1 MTNLNLPALRMLGFP
16 FPPCPPKLKSVQQD
30 KKSSLKI
37 TLLCGLPCCG
47 KTTLGNELAKNGTL
61 FVDDISLKGLKSIK
75 NNVSPLIVADVFL
88 CREKERKA
96 ATKLLT
102 EKGYEIEWIFFE
114 NNLEK
119 CLQNMKT
126 RADGRKVEGLIRLLN
141 KEYTIPKGII
151 SRKILTAN

>member
-1 MTNLNLPALRMLGFP
+1 MVFVIPSLITEALHIFLQMNP
-16 FPPCPPKLKSVQQD
+16 
-30 KKSSLKI
+30 KI

-47 KTTLGNELAKNGTL
+47 KTTLGNELAKSGTL
-61 FVDDISLKGLKSIK
+61 FVDDISLKGLKSIE

-96 ATKLLT
+96 ATKLLI

-141 KEYTIPKGII
+141 KEYTIPEGVIPRRIKTCI
-151 SRKILTAN
+151 N